1 MKKIISVL
9 LVVVMLLCLMTGC
22 AKTETSA
29 PVEEPAK
36 EEAAAPAAP
45 ATATADDPYADCPEM
60 TLIYATSSA
69 ESVNYCT
76 GATMMA
82 EKVAEAT
89 NGKLTI
95 ECYFNGS
102 FGLATADEKNAL
114 ARGTIHMM
122 PATTQILS
130 AEAPYLYPFSVAYVY
145 ESYEHFRT
153 VMDSELWADINEQLA
168 ADVGIR
174 FLRGDYTG
182 FRHLNLKGTPD
193 INTPEDMAGIKL
205 RVSNNEST
213 LLMAENVLG
222 ANPVGLDFSEL
233 YQALQTGTVD
243 GHENPF
249 PTIIGNKLYEVTD
262 SIVLTGHT
270 IETHALAVNE
280 EMWKN
285 LPDAYRELI
294 NEAWNEACLW
304 VDEKSLADEE
314 DGKAFLEGEGLV
326 VMDCDRQSFIDKA
339 TEYYK
344 NFEGMQPYM
353 DTYLAIK
360 EMAK

>member
-1 MKKIISVL
+1 MKKIIGIL
-9 LVVVMLLCLMTGC
+9 LTVMMLFCFLTGC
-22 AKTETSA
+22 AKTETSTSA
-29 PVEEPAK
+29 ETPSVAESEPVSVGETP
-36 EEAAAPAAP
+36 
-45 ATATADDPYADCPEM
+45 ADDPYADCPEM

-69 ESVNYCT
+69 ESVNYCA
-76 GATMMA
+76 GAQMMA
-82 EKVAEAT
+82 DKVAEAT

-102 FGLATADEKNAL
+102 FGIATADEKNAL
-114 ARGTIHMM
+114 ARGTIQMM
-122 PATTQILS
+122 PATTQIL
-130 AEAPYLYPFSVAYVY
+130 AADAPYLYPFSVAYVY

-168 ADVGIR
+168 EDVGIR

-182 FRHLNLKGTPD
+182 FRHLNLKGTRQ
-193 INTPEDMAGIKL
+193 INTPEDMAGVKL

-249 PTIIGNKLYEVTD
+249 PTIIGNRLYEVTD

-280 EMWKN
+280 KMWQD

-294 NEAWNEACLW
+294 NETWNECCLW
-304 VDEKSLADEE
+304 IDEKSLADEE

-326 VMDCDRQSFIDKA
+326 VMECDRQSFIDRA
-339 TEYYK
+339 TEYYT

-353 DTYLAIK
+353 ETYLAIK
-360 EMAK
+360 EMAN